1 MTEKKKSF
9 VLYVDRKKELDLLS
23 DEQLGKLFRAIYSY
37 VDTGIEPDFEDLAL
51 RILFSVFQSQIDANA
66 EKYAETCRRRSENV
80 KKRWEKQKNTKDTK
94 ECNCIQSY
102 TNDTD
107 TDTVTDTVTDTENN
121 NDIYISGDKSPDPPA
136 GGSAGRK
143 DQNQNP
149 KKSGSQKILQNI
161 IAAYTQNL
169 ELQNALAGFVEMRN
183 KIKKPLTERAMK
195 SCLKKLDQFTSV
207 DEMKIAIVDQ
217 SVERCWMTFYE
228 LKEII
233 KQKDNY
239 GGGMNGN
246 GSNIWNAGI
255 I

>member
-37 VDTGIEPDFEDLAL
+37 VDTEIEPDFEDLAL

-80 KKRWEKQKNTKDTK
+80 KKRWEKQKNTKDTN

-107 TDTVTDTVTDTENN
+107 TDTITDTDTVTDTDTDTENN
-121 NDIYISGDKSPDPPA
+121 NDIYISGENSPEPPA
-136 GGSAGRK
+136 SVIVSK
-143 DQNQNP
+143 NK
-149 KKSGSQKILQNI
+149 KKSGSKKALQEVI
-161 IAAYTQNL
+161 TAYTQNP
-169 ELQNALAGFVEMRN
+169 ELQNALTGFVEMRN

-195 SCLKKLDQFTSV
+195 SCLKKLDQLASA
-207 DEMKIAIVDQ
+207 DEMKIAVVDQ
-217 SVERCWMTFYE
+217 AVERCWMTFYE
-228 LKEII
+228 I
-233 KQKDNY
+233 KDNY
-239 GGGMNGN
+239 GGAMNGN